1 MKRLRYLVWPF
12 AVVLLVVTIGCVPD
26 RAPFVTLSDNV
37 QLPERSVV
45 IFFVDGLDCTRLH
58 ELIDDGKLPN
68 IKNRFVEG
76 GVAVERAVSSLP
88 SVTYPN
94 ASTML
99 TGLYPGHHGI
109 LGNAWFDRSTT
120 EFRDYRSL
128 VTYLKV
134 NQDLVS
140 PTLYD
145 LLGDELTVSVQN
157 HTRRGASVVLENSF
171 GFQAAYVLKLFSNA
185 NCRVAAC
192 FESVVRLANRE
203 KRWPAVTLMY
213 FFGVDEIGHRRGV
226 CSRSYEQAVLDM
238 DRCLGW
244 IAGGIDGAGLADS
257 TYLVLVSDHGMAPCE
272 SHKKFAPANWL
283 AAVRQMRIQSAK
295 TDKCDAVVIVD
306 GGRVANI
313 HLRGRHG
320 WRIRP
325 EPREVLDWI
334 GTEPKLHELPS
345 VALIAMRDGP
355 NRVCALSSKGSA
367 VIERRFGPTGRAY
380 RVADHTGNPL
390 CVPSLDAAWRTSE
403 QWLAATASSAMPDLI
418 PQLVELF
425 DSPRT
430 GDVVL
435 FAEQGW
441 AFERGNRS
449 GHGSCLARDMRIP
462 MYFAGPDLPA
472 GKIIPHARLVDL
484 MPTILGL
491 LGKADRL
498 DDIDPVDGINRAE
511 QLRHPSEGQRN

>member
-1 MKRLRYLVWPF
+1 VFVWHL
-12 AVVLLVVTIGCVPD
+12 AVALLIVTVGCVPD
-26 RAPFVTLSDNV
+26 RAPFVTLSNDV
-37 QLPERSVV
+37 QRPERSVV
-45 IFFVDGLDCTRLH
+45 IFFIDGLDRTRLF
-58 ELIDDGKLPN
+58 EMLDADQLPN
-68 IKNRFVEG
+68 IRKRFVEG
-76 GVAVERAVSSLP
+76 GVAVEHAVTSLP

-109 LGNAWFDRSTT
+109 LGNAWFDRRTSK
-120 EFRDYRSL
+120 FRDYRSL
-128 VTYLKV
+128 ATYLKV
-134 NQDLVS
+134 NQDLIS

-192 FESVVRLANRE
+192 FENVVRLANRE
-203 KRWPAVTLMY
+203 KRWPVVTLMY
-213 FFGVDEIGHRRGV
+213 FLGVDEIGHRRGV

-244 IAGGIDGAGLADS
+244 IAAMIDGAGLSDS

-272 SHKKFAPANWL
+272 SHKKFDPAHWL

-295 TDKCDAVVIVD
+295 IDDGDAVVIVD

-313 HLRGRHG
+313 HLRGRYG

-334 GTEPKLHELPS
+334 NTEPRLHELPG
-345 VALIAMRDGP
+345 VALVALRDGSD
-355 NRVCALSSKGSA
+355 RARALSSNGSA
-367 VIERRFGPTGRAY
+367 VIERRFDGRGREY
-380 RVADHTGNPL
+380 RVVDNTGNPL
-390 CVPSLDAAWRTSE
+390 RVASMDAAWRTSE
-403 QWLAATASSAMPDLI
+403 QWLAATAASAMPDLI
-418 PQLVELF
+418 PQIVELF
-425 DSPRT
+425 DSSRT
-430 GDVVL
+430 GDVVV

-441 AFERGNRS
+441 AFARGNRS

-462 MYFAGPDLPA
+462 MYFTGPDLPA
-472 GKIIPHARLVDL
+472 GATVPHARLVDL

-491 LGKADRL
+491 LNKADRL
-498 DDIDPVDGINRAE
+498 DDISPIDGVNRAE
-511 QLRHPSEGQRN
+511 QLRPPSEGQRN